1 MFSKLYYEVFF
12 RLRPELAIELLDT
25 SVIEYLRLYDL
36 LKNDLPMESNKD
48 FWIKTLKD
56 LQKFHL
62 ENSGWELEEL
72 FN

>member
-1 MFSKLYYEVFF
+1 VFILF
-12 RLRPELAIELLDT
+12 RIFFKIRPELANELLDV

-36 LKNDLPMESNKD
+36 LKNDLPLESNKD
-48 FWIKTLKD
+48 FWIKTLKY